1 MPDSGLPAAEP
12 SVVVFK
18 KGEEYES
25 KVKGGYHM
33 GALHAATLS
42 PGKCYYTL
50 YRPCKSRM
58 CAAAA
63 RSVGAYGVRIA
74 RNRYGQK

>member
-33 GALHAATLS
+33 GALHAASLS
-42 PGKCYYTL
+42 PGKCYYTG
-50 YRPCKSRM
+50 YIDRASPE
-58 CAAAA
+58 CALLQHG
-63 RSVGAYGVRIA
+63 R
-74 RNRYGQK
+74 